1 MLKITMN
8 TLNELFIDIFHQFI
22 DPKKRIFICY
32 ILFSIIIAFVWLIYN
47 KKLSVKKSLKKIF
60 NPKIFFSNSSK
71 SDYKIF
77 ILNQIIMF
85 LISPILITQLTIA
98 TFLFYYFHSLS
109 WLNAGMYK
117 NSSIIVVITL
127 FTTFHFLLDDFSK
140 FLVHRCMHKWRV
152 LWALHKVHHSAT
164 TLTPMTVFR
173 THPLE
178 GIIFSLRGAFTQAIT
193 ISSFVF
199 LFGNNVDLITVLG
212 VNIFVFLFNIFGS
225 NLRHSHIGIRY
236 WNLLEYIL
244 ISPAQHQVH
253 HSVSR
258 NHHDKN
264 FGSALALWDWI
275 FGSLHH
281 SEDTDKL
288 TLGIGND
295 SSEKI
300 HTLTNLYFKPI
311 TEMIMMINIMINKF
325 KDYLIKKTIIKN
337 LIWKK
342 NIDLHY

>member
-1 MLKITMN
+1 MN
-8 TLNELFIDIFHQFI
+8 ILYDLFGDIFYQFL

-32 ILFSIIIAFVWLIYN
+32 ILASLFIAFLWLVFN
-47 KKLSVKKSLKKIF
+47 KKLSVKRSLNKIF
-60 NPKIFFSNSSK
+60 NPKIFFSSSSK

-85 LISPILITQLTIA
+85 LVSPLLITQLTIA
-98 TFLFYYFHSLS
+98 TFLFYYFHSIS
-109 WLNAGMYK
+109 WLSAGMLA
-117 NSSIIVVITL
+117 NTSVIFIIIM
-127 FTTFHFLLDDFSK
+127 FTSVHFILDDFSK
-140 FLVHRCMHKWRV
+140 YIVHRCMHKWQI

-178 GIIFSLRGAFTQAIT
+178 GVLFSLRSAITQAIM

-199 LFGNNVDLITVLG
+199 LFGNNVDLFTVLG
-212 VNIFVFLFNIFGS
+212 ANIFVFLFNIFGS

-236 WNLLEYIL
+236 WKWLEYIL

-253 HSVSR
+253 HSISKD
-258 NHHDKN
+258 HHDKN
-264 FGSALALWDWI
+264 FGAAFAIWDWF

-288 TLGIGND
+288 LLGI
-295 SSEKI
+295 EKNPGETT
-300 HTLTNLYFKPI
+300 HVLSNLYFKPFLEI
-311 TEMIMMINIMINKF
+311 YKIIGKKSF
-325 KDYLIKKTIIKN
+325 KLKN
-337 LIWKK
+337 YFQKK
-342 NIDLHY
+342 NILKRI